1 MEELP
6 QLPDIRAG
14 HACSQLPLS
23 GVSNKHFSTHIPNVQ
38 ALVVAGGNNGS
49 INFASVL
56 TFFPGTDA
64 WTALTSLPRSLY
76 GARALIIAGRLRLTG
91 GRDDGGAYRSEV
103 GRTFL
108 PWTFVHLPLEPD
120 YHVVLHDQIRYWSTI
135 RIPGTPGSRSGISQ
149 LAEHFILSWL
159 LGLSMLPV
167 WQVKNMTQNLFVN
180 HFLCIFI

>member
-1 MEELP
+1 M
-6 QLPDIRAG
+6 
-14 HACSQLPLS
+14 
-23 GVSNKHFSTHIPNVQ
+23 Q

-56 TFFPGTDA
+56 TFFPGTGA

-103 GRTFL
+103 RKTSL
-108 PWTFVHLPLEPD
+108 SWTFIHLPPHPD
-120 YHVVLHDQIRYWSTI
+120 YHVVLHDKIRYWSTI
-135 RIPGTPGSRSGISQ
+135 RIPGTPGSRLGISQ
-149 LAEHFILSWL
+149 LVEHCILSWL

-167 WQVKNMTQNLFVN
+167 SQVKNKSQNF
-180 HFLCIFI
+180 FC